1 MKIIRSN
8 RKTITLRINA
18 EGEPEVRAPLGCPD
32 SVILQFS
39 EQHRDWIARRLA
51 AHKTYTPAEI
61 EALRR
66 AAKAQ
71 IPPRVAYYAA
81 QMGVEPAT
89 VKITSARSRYGSCS
103 SQKHL
108 CFSLFLME
116 KSPRAIDYVVVHEL
130 AHLRH
135 MNHSAAFYR
144 EIERVLPDYRD
155 RIRELRQTKE

>member
-1 MKIIRSN
+1 MKIIRAK
-8 RKTITLRINA
+8 RKTITLKITPT
-18 EGEPEVRAPLGCPD
+18 GEVEVRAPLGCPD
-32 SVILQFS
+32 QVIGQFV
-39 EQHRDWIARRLA
+39 ERHRDWIARQLA

-66 AAKAQ
+66 AAKELL
-71 IPPRVAYYAA
+71 PPRVAYYAA

-108 CFSLFLME
+108 CFSLYLME

-144 EIERVLPDYRD
+144 EIERILPDYRA
-155 RIRELRQTKE
+155 RIKELKG